1 MGKGHRGR
9 PYQGGVGAARRVT
22 PDQEETAMES
32 QGKAQPAHYA
42 IKQVETVVSSPQVR
56 ARIFT
61 LAPGEKIPWHHHT
74 EITDHYFVLRG
85 RLAIATRQPDQQCTL
100 GAGDRYQIK
109 PGTAHCHSNPEAV
122 DCEFLLLQGTGTYDW
137 IGDQD

>member
-1 MGKGHRGR
+1 MDL
-9 PYQGGVGAARRVT
+9 PSQSQTQQG
-22 PDQEETAMES
+22 S
-32 QGKAQPAHYA
+32 YA
-42 IKQVETVVSSPQVR
+42 VKKVETVVSSPQIR

-85 RLAIATRQPDQQCTL
+85 TLVIATRRPDQQCRL
-100 GAGDRYQIK
+100 GPGDRYQII
-109 PGTAHCHSNPEAV
+109 PGITHCHSNPEPV